1 MEEEFKEKLV
11 EIFGVEDEDDLP
23 DECGVSDKSQAGR
36 QAGRQGLSAPLSL
49 SPVNSPWRT
58 CALP

>member
-36 QAGRQGLSAPLSL
+36 QAGIECASLSL
-49 SPVNSPWRT
+49 P
-58 CALP
+58 